1 MSTTIY
7 SQISQNKRNTWLLI
21 IAFVIFISFLGWFV
35 GQVFFEGSGGFFVF
49 LALIVSIF
57 SCLVSYFESDKIIL
71 AISGAREVLPEGNQ
85 YLHNLVENLCIGAGL
100 PKPKIYLINDTAM
113 NAFATGRDP
122 DHSIICFTSGIV
134 EKLTKLEL
142 EGVVAH
148 ELSHIG
154 NYDIRMMSIVT
165 VLVGT
170 IVLLSDWVTRGMFY
184 GGRRRSS
191 NSNSELSGVLMIVG
205 LVLLIL
211 SPIIA
216 TLMQLAISRDREYLA
231 DSSAALLTR
240 YPDGLASALKKL
252 SQDTEVLE
260 VANRATSHL
269 YITNPIKSEGRG
281 FLTSIYDTHPPIAE
295 RIQRLEAM

>member
-21 IAFVIFISFLGWFV
+21 FTFMVFISFLGWFV
-35 GQVFFEGSGGFFVF
+35 GQVFFEGSGVFFVF
-49 LALIVSIF
+49 LALIFSIF
-57 SCLVSYFESDKIIL
+57 SSFISYFESDKIIL
-71 AISGAREVLPEGNQ
+71 AISGAREVSFEENK

-100 PKPKIYLINDTAM
+100 PKPKIYVINDTSM

-122 DHSIICFTSGIV
+122 QHSIICFTSGIV

-142 EGVVAH
+142 EGVTAH

-170 IVLLSDWVTRGMFY
+170 VILISDWVTRGMFY
-184 GGRRRSS
+184 GGRRKSS
-191 NSNSELSGVLMIVG
+191 NSEINGVLMIVG
-205 LVLLIL
+205 LVLLLL

-216 TLMQLAISRDREYLA
+216 TLMQLAISRDREYFA

-260 VANRATSHL
+260 AANRATSHL
-269 YITNPIKSEGRG
+269 YITNPVKSENSG
-281 FLTSIYDTHPPIAE
+281 FLANIYGTHPPIAE
-295 RIQRLEAM
+295 RIKRLEAM

>member
-1 MSTTIY
+1 MTTTIY
-7 SQISQNKRNTWLLI
+7 SQISRNKRNTWLI
-21 IAFVIFISFLGWFV
+21 IISFIIFVSFLGWFT
-35 GQVFFEGSGGFFVF
+35 GQVFFEGSGTFFVL
-49 LALIVSIF
+49 LALIFSGF

-71 AISGAREVLPEGNQ
+71 AVSGAREVAIEENK

-100 PKPKIYLINDTAM
+100 PKPRIYIINDTSM

-122 DHSIICFTSGIV
+122 SHSIICFTSGIV

-142 EGVVAH
+142 EGVIAH

-154 NYDIRMMSIVT
+154 NYDIGLMSIVT

-170 IVLLSDWVTRGMFY
+170 VVLISDWVTRGMFY
-184 GGRRRSS
+184 GGRRKSASS
-191 NSNSELSGVLMIVG
+191 NSEISGILMIVG

-252 SQDTEVLE
+252 SQDTEILE
-260 VANRATSHL
+260 AANRATSHL
-269 YITNPIKSEGRG
+269 YIANPIKSENRG
-281 FLTSIYDTHPPIAE
+281 FLASIYDTHPPISE
-295 RIQRLEAM
+295 RIKRLEEM

>member
-1 MSTTIY
+1 MTTTIY
-7 SQISQNKRNTWLLI
+7 SQISQNKRNTWLII
-21 IAFVIFISFLGWFV
+21 IAFMLFVSFLGWFT
-35 GQVFFEGSGGFFVF
+35 GQVFFDGSGTFFVL
-49 LALIVSIF
+49 LALIFSSF
-57 SCLVSYFESDKIIL
+57 SCIISYFESDKIIL
-71 AISGAREVLPEGNQ
+71 AISGAHEVTVEENK

-122 DHSIICFTSGIV
+122 QHSIICFTSGIV

-142 EGVVAH
+142 EGVIAR

-154 NYDIRMMSIVT
+154 NYDIGLMSIVT

-170 IVLLSDWVTRGMFY
+170 VILISDWVTRGMFY
-184 GGRRRSS
+184 GGRRKSS
-191 NSNSELSGVLMIVG
+191 NSDVGGIIMIVG
-205 LVLLIL
+205 IILLVL

-240 YPDGLASALKKL
+240 YPDGLASALTKL

-260 VANRATSHL
+260 AANRATSHL
-269 YITNPIKSEGRG
+269 YITNPIKSENQG
-281 FLTSIYDTHPPIAE
+281 FLASIYDTHPPIAE
-295 RIQRLEAM
+295 RIKRLEAM